1 MLSQPS
7 IKHEA
12 QLDFGCVIFFWVVWL
27 MLKHLSSFCRHYSHI
42 LHTRKHTHTHTQH
55 CMLFF
60 GFICTAHCSLINF
73 HFVLYWI
80 SWCLSLR
87 KLSTKLYSESLMSQH
102 HHICYFFSPFC
113 SLVISGSGWSTA
125 HSHSQAHVVF
135 LHFHNLGPL
144 AFTFD
149 LLKYEA
155 SFDVFLKGKGSCPLM
170 YWKQTS
176 ISFWEKNK

>member
-1 MLSQPS
+1 
-7 IKHEA
+7 
-12 QLDFGCVIFFWVVWL
+12 
-27 MLKHLSSFCRHYSHI
+27 
-42 LHTRKHTHTHTQH
+42 
-55 CMLFF
+55 
-60 GFICTAHCSLINF
+60 
-73 HFVLYWI
+73 
-80 SWCLSLR
+80 
-87 KLSTKLYSESLMSQH
+87 MSQH

-155 SFDVFLKGKGSCPLM
+155 SFDVFLKGSSFANTETSARPAGLSGTVSVHSRCTSQKCSRAPLHRPPETRRLSWPPTFPPPAAGNVDQIKVSQGRHLPLLLTPPPTSGLILFPSLLHGT
-170 YWKQTS
+170 YRPIFCGFLAPWKAICS
-176 ISFWEKNK
+176 